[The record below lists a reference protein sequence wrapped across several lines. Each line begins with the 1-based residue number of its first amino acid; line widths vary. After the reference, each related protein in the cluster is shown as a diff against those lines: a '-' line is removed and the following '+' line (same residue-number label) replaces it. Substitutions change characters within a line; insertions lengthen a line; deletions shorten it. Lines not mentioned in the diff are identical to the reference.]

1 MDVKSLYKSKSR
13 QNIINFKNE
22 YFFSKYSNSTLFK
35 KRELQLESKKN
46 KAIFNTKTLYNNKN
60 INPKINIKLQLSPK
74 ILKKTQSIPTLFSS
88 LSSNRTFHTTTNFIT
103 TSSLK
108 KSPSMNYKPNNKA
121 SYLCLSEEE
130 LVNKNIIY
138 NSDDP
143 NYNKRNHRSKKFV
156 KIFQTDI
163 LLKTPD
169 FNDRKK
175 IGKDNID
182 FLLNLKEEVDKF
194 KKSKMNA
201 LNEIK
206 KLQDLKS
213 TNLNKKIYG
222 NKKLIKKININH
234 FLKYLTES
242 KKERIESINEE
253 YLSKIDS
260 IKEKINSRQRYLKL
274 FNIKFIKILA
284 NYIKFLDN
292 VKELE
297 KRKNISLLKE
307 KIECKQKIEQM
318 KIEIEKMEI
327 KKNQIIKWIFLQI
340 QVKEKKLVLPYYYKK
355 IIESNKKQILE
366 MQGKFY
372 EREKYIRNSKKEVNK
387 SGSSLK
393 KKPSIK
399 KIVSSSI
406 FKKSPEK
413 TSSEKSLKGK
423 ILNNIKETNIN
434 NSNKKVNFGINNSKE
449 FITKEEFDKI
459 LFWKYSPIF
468 NTSEEFV
475 ERLKQL
481 DTQNIYLLK
490 NYNKIQSKIYDSLKE
505 LRNLIN
511 SKDKSELIEKQI
523 KEKSNQLEKLKNR
536 YKSLFKI
543 YSNLKED
550 KNIKRKPI
558 HDTPYITSSINS
570 NIFKLNTIRINI
582 NKIFYKI
589 NQIYETCKIL
599 NNLKF
604 LELLDYNTKK
614 ANNKEEEIICIIEY
628 IECSI
633 DYLLEKIRYYKR
645 DENKTEL
652 LQKIINEIDKY
663 HKKEKPGKSRTE
675 DLEKS
680 LKLIEKIKNKNNK
693 VFLSNKKVDYYYFN
707 MKNKKGIDDLEV
719 NKNKDDFPTLNEF
732 LKNID
737 MINDIYL
744 EKRGNRKMSK
754 KKNTKRK
761 NDTNI

>member
-1 MDVKSLYKSKSR
+1 MEVKPLYKSKSR

-46 KAIFNTKTLYNNKN
+46 KAIFNTKTLYNKKN

-74 ILKKTQSIPTLFSS
+74 ILKKAQSIPTLFSS
-88 LSSNRTFHTTTNFIT
+88 LSSKRTFHTTTNLIT
-103 TSSLK
+103 ISSLK
-108 KSPSMNYKPNNKA
+108 KSPSMNYYKPNHKTPH
-121 SYLCLSEEE
+121 LCLSEEE

-138 NSDDP
+138 NSDEP
-143 NYNKRNHRSKKFV
+143 NYNERNHRSKRFV

-163 LLKTPD
+163 LLKTPY
-169 FNDRKK
+169 NHRKK
-175 IGKDNID
+175 ICKDNID

-194 KKSKMNA
+194 KKSKKKA

-206 KLQDLKS
+206 KLQDLKDI
-213 TNLNKKIYG
+213 NLNKKDYG
-222 NKKLIKKININH
+222 SRKLIKKINIYH
-234 FLKYLTES
+234 LLKYLTAS

-253 YLSKIDS
+253 YLSKIDY
-260 IKEKINSRQRYLKL
+260 IEEKINSRQRYLKL
-274 FNIKFIKILA
+274 FNIKFIKKLA

-292 VKELE
+292 VKEVE

-307 KIECKQKIEQM
+307 KIEYKQKIEQM

-340 QVKEKKLVLPYYYKK
+340 QVKEKILVLPYYYKK
-355 IIESNKKQILE
+355 IIESNKRQILE

-372 EREKYIRNSKKEVNK
+372 EKEKYIRNSKKEVNK
-387 SGSSLK
+387 SGSRK
-393 KKPSIK
+393 KNTSIK
-399 KIVSSSI
+399 KIVSSFM
-406 FKKSPEK
+406 FKKSPDK

-423 ILNNIKETNIN
+423 ILNNIKEANIN

-449 FITKEEFDKI
+449 FFTKEEFDKI

-490 NYNKIQSKIYDSLKE
+490 YYNKIQSKIYDSLKE

-536 YKSLFKI
+536 NKSLLKI
-543 YSNLKED
+543 YSDLKED
-550 KNIKRKPI
+550 KNIKIKPI
-558 HDTPYITSSINS
+558 HDTPYITSSSNS
-570 NIFKLNTIRINI
+570 NNFKLNKITINK

-599 NNLKF
+599 NNVKF

-614 ANNKEEEIICIIEY
+614 ANNKEEEIICIMEY

-633 DYLLEKIRYYKR
+633 DGLLEKIRYYKR
-645 DENKTEL
+645 DENKTKL

-693 VFLSNKKVDYYYFN
+693 VFLNNKKVDYYYFN
-707 MKNKKGIDDLEV
+707 MKNKKGIDDIEV

-737 MINDIYL
+737 LINDIYL

-754 KKNTKRK
+754 KKTRKRK
-761 NDTNI
+761 NDTDI